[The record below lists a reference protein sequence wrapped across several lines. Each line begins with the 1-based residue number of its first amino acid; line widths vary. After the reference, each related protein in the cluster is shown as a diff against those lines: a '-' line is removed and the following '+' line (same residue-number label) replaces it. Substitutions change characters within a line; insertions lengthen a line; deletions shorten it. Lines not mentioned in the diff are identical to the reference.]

1 MSNIAYNARVTM
13 HEAKWTDMEGST
25 VTFKLPMDETAE
37 RQRNPFQKFT
47 KRRKGRAGTRF
58 AMVCYEIQ
66 NDCQGP
72 MVYKDEAMLAGWND
86 SQSNGHTV
94 KFWLC
99 ADGMGHPFE
108 GYARKTEQFVVAL
121 IELDDDN
128 ETIDQKMRD
137 RVEKA
142 ATRPSQR
149 PSYGAVM
156 LCKNQRFHEWLQHD
170 EGVKQ
175 KVRENKDDALFQM
188 EDVARWW
195 MCKALSIKSRSELDK
210 SEEVRVKF
218 HKVIYEPFQSWGG
231 GDPF

>member
-1 MSNIAYNARVTM
+1 M
-13 HEAKWTDMEGST
+13 HEAKWTDVEGST

-58 AMVCYEIQ
+58 AMVCYEVQ
-66 NDCQGP
+66 NECQGP

-108 GYARKTEQFVVAL
+108 GYQRKTEPFIVVL

-137 RVEKA
+137 RVEKQGK
-142 ATRPSQR
+142 RPSER
-149 PSYGAVM
+149 LSYAAAM
-156 LCKNQRFHEWLQHD
+156 ICKSPDFWEWLQSKNYPEVVD
-170 EGVKQ
+170 E
-175 KVRENKDDALFQM
+175 DDAKEWFYNQL
-188 EDVARWW
+188 D
-195 MCKALSIKSRSELDK
+195 IKSRAELDDPANDK
-210 SEEVRVKF
+210 AIEV
-218 HKVIYEPFQSWGG
+218 FQAIRQ
-231 GDPF
+231 DYLRAMEAC

>member
-1 MSNIAYNARVTM
+1 M
-13 HEAKWTDMEGST
+13 HEAKWTDAEGST

-66 NDCQGP
+66 DEAQGP

-86 SQSNGHTV
+86 SQSSGHTV

-108 GYARKTEQFVVAL
+108 GYARKTEPFVLAL

-128 ETIDQKMRD
+128 EVIDQKMRD
-137 RVEKA
+137 RVERS
-142 ATRPSQR
+142 ATRSSER
-149 PSYGAVM
+149 LSYVAAM
-156 LCKNQRFHEWLQHD
+156 LCKSIDFQKYINDYTDQIKDFIQPTVLD
-170 EGVKQ
+170 EEGAKQ
-175 KVRENKDDALFQM
+175 
-188 EDVARWW
+188 W
-195 MCKALSIKSRSELDK
+195 MYQKCGISSRAELDTESQSTVLFHAIRK
-210 SEEVRVKF
+210 EYLVWLADNTPEV
-218 HKVIYEPFQSWGG
+218 PF
-231 GDPF
+231 